1 MLIMKGSTRK
11 ALVFLSLLL
20 YLAATSAA
28 SLHAF
33 PMSGLAISDTSS
45 VTQVQPEQI
54 KDSREPC
61 HTTNLEV
68 NDASGE
74 QPHSAVCE
82 VFCAVMAQAL
92 SIDYQSSLASSVASS
107 KAAHFSKIH
116 PSYQTPVE
124 PRPPK

>member
-1 MLIMKGSTRK
+1 MLRMKGSTRK
-11 ALVFLSLLL
+11 ILVFISLLL

-33 PMSGLAISDTSS
+33 PMSGLATSNAS
-45 VTQVQPEQI
+45 IITQAQPEQI
-54 KDSREPC
+54 QDGHESC

-68 NDASGE
+68 KGASGE
-74 QPHSAVCE
+74 QPHSAACE

-92 SIDYQSSLASSVASS
+92 SIDYQSPLTSLVASS
-107 KAAHFSKIH
+107 KATRFSKSH
-116 PSYQTPVE
+116 LSYQTPVE